1 LIGEM
6 KAVLVPLSPD
16 YRIIMYSDGIV
27 EARNRAGDFFG
38 EERLIDAS
46 RQGFTH
52 GDVQGHII
60 AALEVFCEDLQQ
72 DDDVS
77 LVDINCDVSCYTSL
91 VATKAR
97 DREIQTFDSGTDY
110 WSWQMSIAGEK
121 LADVNPI
128 PLIINQIQ
136 EIEGPSEHWHEL
148 FTVLT
153 ELYVNALDH
162 GVLGLNS
169 ELKDSPEGFA
179 QYFAEKERRLKSIG
193 GGYVTIKLEHHP
205 TTDGGSLTIT
215 LVDSGN
221 GFEFSPWIEQGSDE
235 ILSKNSFSGRGIKLV
250 SDLCQSLNY
259 RENGSIVEAVY
270 QWTGGH

>member
-1 LIGEM
+1 
-6 KAVLVPLSPD
+6 VSPD

-77 LVDINCDVSCYTSL
+77 LVDINCDVSCYASL
-91 VATKAR
+91 VATKER
-97 DREIQTFDSGTDY
+97 DREIRTFDSGTDY

-221 GFEFSPWIEQGSDE
+221 GFEFSPWIEQGTSE
-235 ILSKNSFSGRGIKLV
+235 SLSKNNFSGRGIKLV

-270 QWTGGH
+270 QWNDSH